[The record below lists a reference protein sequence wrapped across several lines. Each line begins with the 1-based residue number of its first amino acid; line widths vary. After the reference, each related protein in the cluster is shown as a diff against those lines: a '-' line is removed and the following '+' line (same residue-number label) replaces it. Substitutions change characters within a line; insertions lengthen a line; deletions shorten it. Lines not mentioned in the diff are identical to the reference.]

1 MAGATLT
8 VCTTCRHADAEE
20 GEIRPGEAL
29 LDAILAGEIP
39 EGVTVK
45 GVKCLSA
52 CSNSCTIAVT
62 GGAAR
67 WSYVY
72 GNLNPENHVA
82 EILDGVG
89 RYARTEDGI
98 VPWRERPEIFKR
110 QSIARIPPQE

>member
-1 MAGATLT
+1 MVGTTLT
-8 VCTTCRHADAEE
+8 VCTTCRHADAPE

-29 LDAILAGEIP
+29 FDAIMAGDIP

-52 CSNSCTIAVT
+52 CSNSCTVAVT
-62 GGAAR
+62 GGPTR

-72 GNLNPENHVA
+72 GNLDPVEHLDA
-82 EILDGVG
+82 ILDGVG
-89 RYARTEDGI
+89 RYARTDDGI